1 MIVIRDVGLN
11 LVGALDDEL
20 GYSWRDGA
28 LPEGLLEGCVDVTL
42 EEAVIMKAYTDGT
55 IILDIGGNKAFLAN
69 GGYREVTIT

>member
-42 EEAVIMKAYTDGT
+42 SDSAIMKAYSDGT
-55 IILDIGGNKAFLAN
+55 IILDIGGNKTFLAS